1 MVFAGIYQARLMPV
15 KERIEFA
22 TIPNQ
27 LGLEEIG
34 NFYNP
39 GFGLPLNRK
48 FLSVA
53 LCLETKQNPRD

>member
-1 MVFAGIYQARLMPV
+1 MPV

-39 GFGLPLNRK
+39 SFGLPLNRK

-53 LCLETKQNPRD
+53 LCLETKQNSRD